1 MGKQYFASD
10 KLKFINKSYID
21 TLSIIRLFL
30 WSIFVTLMITFLILM
45 INERSYINAHT
56 ICGSGIVGEYPQ
68 GTTIDNWLKYI
79 AQHPDSLSLPNIYQA
94 MVNVHHPIID
104 FSLMSFL
111 GGISVASFTD
121 YATAWN
127 VHDQNIT
134 LAYSYVFIATMISV
148 IALFMYLYVNVI
160 MLHQHYVEKKLALST
175 KYTSSSV
182 SYRIFYNKMIN
193 EFITNLAIIF
203 AFFNF
208 LSTLIVN
215 AYWLILY
222 SVKWINGKLSRNS
235 DLAVLNT
242 FASNRNDLIY
252 LIFIMIFQNAY
263 TILKTIFIKE
273 FGVNL
278 DLIFSIV
285 LPIGTITVIIG
296 LFIKNLLSS
305 KVSATLKAI
314 RNINVTVNNF
324 DVFFHAAK
332 MAALDDY
339 NFVTILPPMIKTP
352 LTNGTIDKNQ
362 AFVLMQQ
369 LDEAI
374 DFVKHHINPK
384 KAHDLNYLLWVLFN
398 QINDIDEITEIK
410 TNLLKLHSKH

>member
-1 MGKQYFASD
+1 
-10 KLKFINKSYID
+10 
-21 TLSIIRLFL
+21 
-30 WSIFVTLMITFLILM
+30 
-45 INERSYINAHT
+45 
-56 ICGSGIVGEYPQ
+56 
-68 GTTIDNWLKYI
+68 
-79 AQHPDSLSLPNIYQA
+79 
-94 MVNVHHPIID
+94 
-104 FSLMSFL
+104 
-111 GGISVASFTD
+111 
-121 YATAWN
+121 
-127 VHDQNIT
+127 
-134 LAYSYVFIATMISV
+134 
-148 IALFMYLYVNVI
+148 
-160 MLHQHYVEKKLALST
+160 
-175 KYTSSSV
+175 
-182 SYRIFYNKMIN
+182 
-193 EFITNLAIIF
+193 
-203 AFFNF
+203 
-208 LSTLIVN
+208 
-215 AYWLILY
+215 
-222 SVKWINGKLSRNS
+222 
-235 DLAVLNT
+235 
-242 FASNRNDLIY
+242 
-252 LIFIMIFQNAY
+252 MIFQNAY

-384 KAHDLNYLLWVLFN
+384 KAHDLNYLL
-398 QINDIDEITEIK
+398 
-410 TNLLKLHSKH
+410 